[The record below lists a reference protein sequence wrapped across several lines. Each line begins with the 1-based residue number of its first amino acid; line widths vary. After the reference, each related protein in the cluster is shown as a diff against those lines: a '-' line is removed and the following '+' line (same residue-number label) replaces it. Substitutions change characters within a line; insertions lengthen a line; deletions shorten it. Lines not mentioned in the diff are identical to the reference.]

1 MYRSGEAHDAL
12 NATFAL
18 IKGAAS
24 ELDISSMS
32 DGRQKVV
39 YSFLSL
45 EWAFI
50 ADVDIESE
58 RYRMF
63 GGLRFTVS
71 SVAKILS
78 RHKQYNG
85 TLRYLDSDQDARLP
99 TKFHERVRDP
109 LASSEDATRPALEC
123 LSQRDAPSQD
133 PLSTATGQWKEL
145 TGSFHMFWAMN
156 VTHAASDG
164 HIAPMAGMDDGYFYL
179 MLMEGPFSRMS
190 LAKLLLGLEDGS
202 HIGQKRVQ
210 VIRTRAFTLHTD
222 NPTDLLCVDGELFK
236 GPDVQV
242 CDLLTVQVAC
252 CVCMWGADCG
262 FWLLLG
268 IRWRCTA
275 QWAALCVCP
284 SGDRDRARRK
294 EREGSRLS
302 QYYHHQ
308 STISNCQFICFARE
322 KGLSNSA
329 REGASSHVVCGL
341 FAS

>member
-1 MYRSGEAHDAL
+1 MYRSGEAPDAL

-18 IKGAAS
+18 AKGAAS

-63 GGLRFTVS
+63 GGLRFTMS

-85 TLRYLDSDQDARLP
+85 TLRYLDSDQDARPP
-99 TKFHERVRDP
+99 TKFHERTRDP
-109 LASSEDATRPALEC
+109 LASNEEDVTRPALEC
-123 LSQRDAPSQD
+123 LSQRDAQIQSQD
-133 PLSTATGQWKEL
+133 PLLAATGQWKEL
-145 TGSFHMFWAMN
+145 SGSFHMFWAMN

-179 MLMEGPFSRMS
+179 MLMEGPFSRVS

-236 GPDVQV
+236 GPDIQV
-242 CDLLTVQVAC
+242 SLSVSHAKAC
-252 CVCMWGADCG
+252 ANYCMSLQEDCVCVAVC
-262 FWLLLG
+262 
-268 IRWRCTA
+268 RWRCIA
-275 QWAALCVCP
+275 QWVASCACP
-284 SGDRDRARRK
+284 SEDRDRARS
-294 EREGSRLS
+294 ERESRLRIIIIP
-302 QYYHHQ
+302 HQ
-308 STISNCQFICFARE
+308 QTISNYQFICLHAKE
-322 KGLSNSA
+322 WLS
-329 REGASSHVVCGL
+329 HCVLCHTL
-341 FAS
+341 